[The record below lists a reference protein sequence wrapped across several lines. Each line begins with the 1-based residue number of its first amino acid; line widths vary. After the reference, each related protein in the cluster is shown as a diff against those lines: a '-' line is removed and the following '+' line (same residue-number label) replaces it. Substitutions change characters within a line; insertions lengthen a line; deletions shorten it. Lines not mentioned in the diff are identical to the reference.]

1 MWVEEKQQNIK
12 RNLKQLL
19 GDLEGGVPSL
29 KKNDKIEKI
38 KFQQH
43 ARVGTTV
50 KKDTAKE
57 GRKINSGYQ
66 ISGYQNYLSNQGQ
79 MFKSQTA

>member
-1 MWVEEKQQNIK
+1 MWVEGKQQNIK

-29 KKNDKIEKI
+29 KKNAKIEKI
-38 KFQQH
+38 KIS
-43 ARVGTTV
+43 ATRATV